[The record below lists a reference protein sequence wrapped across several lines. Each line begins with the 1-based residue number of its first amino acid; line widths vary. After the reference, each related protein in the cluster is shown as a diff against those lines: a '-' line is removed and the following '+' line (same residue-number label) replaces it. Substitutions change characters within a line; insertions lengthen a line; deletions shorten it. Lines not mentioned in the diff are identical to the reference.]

1 IIVNMQRSRRPLRRF
16 DSNDTSDLDA
26 IRGQVWLWARPDLEL
41 NLDPEMPAGLRTRAR
56 DNWSVL
62 VAIADTFGP
71 AWGEL
76 AREAAVAFAST
87 RRAEDLG
94 VLLLEDTREIFA
106 TLGVDRLLS
115 KELVEHLRGLADAG
129 WNEIP
134 LTPTR
139 LAQMLAPFGITPKS
153 VWPKE

>member
-1 IIVNMQRSRRPLRRF
+1 
-16 DSNDTSDLDA
+16 
-26 IRGQVWLWARPDLEL
+26 
-41 NLDPEMPAGLRTRAR
+41 
-56 DNWSVL
+56 
-62 VAIADTFGP
+62 
-71 AWGEL
+71 
-76 AREAAVAFAST
+76 ST

-153 VWPKE
+153 VWPKERTRRSRSGKGYTRAQFESAWAAYCEDDAEPQKSRKVPYLRTV